1 MARLSF
7 TPEEERQAFQSG
19 RFAHPHP
26 RVRKDGCDVVS
37 ESPRR
42 DRSANA
48 ARLAAVGHAVD
59 RPSPSYRE
67 HGLEGLKR
75 FDWCGRSSELLEH
88 QASLEEM
95 FRVDPP
101 HTTAEACQRIQA
113 AAGVKRGLTQ
123 TRQFLKKIWG

>member
-7 TPEEERQAFQSG
+7 TEEERQAFKAE

-26 RVRKDGCDVVS
+26 RVQKRMDVMWYLS
-37 ESPRR
+37 LGETN
-42 DRSANA
+42 ANA
-48 ARLAAVGHAVD
+48 ARLAAVGHATVD
-59 RPSPSYRE
+59 RYIAIYRE

-113 AAGVKRGLTQ
+113 ATGVKRGLTQ